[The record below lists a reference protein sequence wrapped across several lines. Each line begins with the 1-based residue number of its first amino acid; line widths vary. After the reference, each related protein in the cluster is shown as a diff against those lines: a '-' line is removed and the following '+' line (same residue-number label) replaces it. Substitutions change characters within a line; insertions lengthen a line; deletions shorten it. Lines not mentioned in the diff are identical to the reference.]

1 MQSPLLSRAARAV
14 TAGALALACLPS
26 VLAQSSSDTGY
37 REPVD
42 ALKAIV
48 DAPRAPSL
56 TLGPKGDLAALIAT
70 PGLPGIAT
78 VAQPELRLGGLRIHP
93 KVHAQSQFNFGD
105 DLWLLELASGQE
117 LRINGLPE
125 SLAIAAIDWSPDQQY
140 LAFQH
145 LDHHHA
151 RNELWLV
158 EVASR
163 QARRLLANLNTVA
176 GTGIEWLPDSQSL
189 LVRVQSGDAP
199 PLPPADSVPNG
210 PAVQDTGAG
219 GGVRAVRTY
228 QDLLRNEQDAQTLEH
243 YLTSQLARVDLS
255 GALTP
260 VGAPALYLASVP
272 SPDGKYLL
280 TRRAQRPFSYLVPVS
295 RFPQR
300 IEVLD
305 AATGQVVHELARLPL
320 VDGLPTGNDA
330 VPTGVRAAHWRAD
343 APATLVWAEA
353 QDGGDPSVEATVRDA
368 VFMHAAPFKR
378 APVKLIELGSRL
390 AGITWGRGDLA
401 LVNELWWKTRQL
413 NTWRVQP
420 DHPRRAPERLFA
432 RSSEDRYADPG
443 RPATRPDASGRR
455 RLLTSADGNHLLL
468 IGQGASPEGER
479 PFVDRYDLKT
489 KQSERLFHSAAPYY
503 EVPHT
508 VLDDSGQRLL
518 ITRESPSVPTNFH
531 IWDNTGEGDASIRAL
546 TDFPHPTPH
555 LRGVNKEQIRYRRAD
570 GVELTATLYLPPGF
584 DVRGGRAP
592 VLMWAYPREFK
603 TAAAASQVTGS
614 PWRFNQISYWGP
626 LPFLARGFVVLDNPS
641 MPIVGEGDAEP
652 NDTYIEQLVASA
664 QAAVDEVVRRGVGHP
679 EAMAIGGHSY
689 GAFMTANLLAHSR
702 LFKAGIARSGA
713 YNRTLTPFGFQAEE
727 RNYWQAQSTYLAMSP
742 FNYADRIKD
751 PLLLIHGEDDNNSG
765 TFPIQSERLFA
776 AIKGLGGTARLVMLP
791 NESHGYRA
799 RESILHMLAETDEWL
814 TRHLGLREMPEQ
826 EAQETP

>member
-1 MQSPLLSRAARAV
+1 MQSPLLNRAMQVVA
-14 TAGALALACLPS
+14 AGCLTLACLPS
-26 VLAQSSSDTGY
+26 ALAQPSSDNGY
-37 REPVD
+37 REPAA

-56 TLGPKGDLAALIAT
+56 TLGPKGDLAALLAT
-70 PGLPGIAT
+70 PGLPDIAT

-93 KVHAQSQFNFGD
+93 KVHAQSQFNFGHGV
-105 DLWLLELASGQE
+105 WLLELGSGQDV
-117 LRINGLPE
+117 RIAGLPE
-125 SLAIAAIDWSPDQQY
+125 PLSIAATDWSPDQRH

-145 LDHHHA
+145 IDHA
-151 RNELWLV
+151 NGRNELWVV
-158 EVASR
+158 EIATQ
-163 QARRLLANLNTVA
+163 QARRLLSNLNTIA
-176 GTGIEWLPDSQSL
+176 GSGIEWMPDSQSL
-189 LVRVQSGDAP
+189 LVRVQADNAP
-199 PLPPADSVPNG
+199 PLPAPDSVPSG

-219 GGVRAVRTY
+219 GSVRAVRTY
-228 QDLLRNEQDAQTLEH
+228 QDLLRNEHDAQTLEH
-243 YLTSQLARVDLS
+243 YLTSQLARVDLD
-255 GALTP
+255 GQLTP
-260 VGAPALYLASVP
+260 IGAPSLYLGSVP
-272 SPDGKYLL
+272 SPDGRSLL
-280 TRRAQRPFSYLVPVS
+280 VQRVQRPFSYLVPVS
-295 RFPQR
+295 RFPR
-300 IEVLD
+300 VIEVLD
-305 AATGQVVHELARLPL
+305 ATTGTPVHEVARLPL
-320 VDGLPTGNDA
+320 VDGLPSGNDA
-330 VPTGVRAAHWRAD
+330 VPMGVRAVHWRAD

-353 QDGGDPSVEATVRDA
+353 QDGGDPSVEAAVRDA
-368 VFMHAAPFKR
+368 VFMHPAPFKR
-378 APVKLIELGSRL
+378 APVKLAELGSRF
-390 AGITWGRGDLA
+390 AGVTWGRGDLA
-401 LVNELWWKTRQL
+401 LVNEFWWKTRQTK
-413 NTWRVQP
+413 TWRVQP
-420 DHPRRAPERLFA
+420 DYPRRGAQLLFA

-443 RPATRPDASGRR
+443 RPATKTDTAGQK
-455 RLLTSADGNHLLL
+455 RLLTSADGNSLFLL
-468 IGQGASPEGER
+468 GQGASPEGDR

-489 KQSERLFHSAAPYY
+489 KQSERLFHSSAPFY

-508 VLDDSGQRLL
+508 LLDNSGQRLL
-518 ITRESPSVPTNFH
+518 ITRESPTVQPNFY
-531 IWDNTGEGDASIRAL
+531 IWEKDAASPRAL

-641 MPIVGEGDAEP
+641 MPIIGEGDAEP

-664 QAAVDEVVRRGVGHP
+664 QAAVDEVVRRGIGHP
-679 EAMAIGGHSY
+679 DAMAIGGHSY

-742 FNYADRIKD
+742 FNHADKIAA
-751 PLLLIHGEDDNNSG
+751 PLLLIHGEQDNNAG
-765 TFPIQSERLFA
+765 TFPLQSERLFA

-814 TRHLGLREMPEQ
+814 TKHLGLGEMVEQ
-826 EAQETP
+826 DAP